1 MNISEDIHRA
11 VVEGDWSSIHAW
23 LVQTQRDVNAPVDD
37 HGTTLLMLVAE
48 WANNRDDYVEGGAF
62 RPGRSGSYAKSA
74 IGATALAYGIFFS
87 AISCDDRPRRIVCA
101 LLRAGASLDACYGT
115 QSADELLSARPED
128 DPRLKALV
136 ADVRK
141 AGSYERWLKVP
152 RKEVIVLRALALKGR
167 ATTTYP
173 ALQVLVDVPN
183 EIAWNILSFW
193 NVAVPWD

>member
-1 MNISEDIHRA
+1 MH
-11 VVEGDWSSIHAW
+11 
-23 LVQTQRDVNAPVDD
+23 
-37 HGTTLLMLVAE
+37 
-48 WANNRDDYVEGGAF
+48 
-62 RPGRSGSYAKSA
+62 AKSA

-152 RKEVIVLRALALKGR
+152 RKEVIILRALALKGR

-173 ALQVLVDVPN
+173 ALQVIVDAPN

-193 NVAVPWD
+193 NVVVPWD